1 MDGDMIRIDDT
12 PDPYG
17 VYGNQ
22 PEMPGDQSEDKLRQ
36 QMEREY
42 EMSLKFA
49 VLSIIGII
57 VFVAVAMVLA
67 LILKVQ

>member
-1 MDGDMIRIDDT
+1 MIRIDDT

-22 PEMPGDQSEDKLRQ
+22 PEMPSNQSEDELRE

-49 VLSIIGII
+49 VLSIAGII
-57 VFVAVAMVLA
+57 VFVVIALVLA
-67 LILKVQ
+67 LILKV